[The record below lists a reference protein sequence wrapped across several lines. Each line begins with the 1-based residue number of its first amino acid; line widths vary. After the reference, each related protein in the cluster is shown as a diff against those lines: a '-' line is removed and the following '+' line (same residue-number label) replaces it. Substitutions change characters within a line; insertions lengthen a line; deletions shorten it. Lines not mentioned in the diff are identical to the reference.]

1 VIDLPAEVGN
11 TMATSVYLMYQ
22 SASRLPI
29 PYRPD
34 ARGGTASTLGV
45 PAFNILF
52 APSASRAAEVERLA
66 WERERLSSV
75 ELGALESRGFRW
87 IVLHQEFER
96 GRGDIALIQAQLEEW
111 FGAGEGFGT
120 HLVYDIRKRKADE
133 VPLPKVDEPP
143 R

>member
-1 VIDLPAEVGN
+1 
-11 TMATSVYLMYQ
+11 
-22 SASRLPI
+22 
-29 PYRPD
+29 
-34 ARGGTASTLGV
+34 V

-96 GRGDIALIQAQLEEW
+96 GRGDIVLIQAQLEEW
-111 FGAGEGFGT
+111 FGAGESFGT